1 MTFTMLYLSNL
12 SCKYSIE
19 VNISTIKEQQIYDT
33 YQPMLAHFLKVFTI
47 PYSVKRD
54 NEPTKNPS
62 LAYIAEITPLR

>member
-1 MTFTMLYLSNL
+1 MLYLSNL

-47 PYSVKRD
+47 PY
-54 NEPTKNPS
+54 
-62 LAYIAEITPLR
+62 